1 MSSPVILL
9 VDDDDDDR
17 LLMQRAIEESGAAI
31 ELFTVADGVELF
43 DYLHRRNAFQHP
55 ALAPRPSIVLLDLN
69 MPRMDGR
76 QVLRS
81 LKNIDSL
88 RGVPILVLTT
98 SSAQE
103 DVRECYELGCAS
115 YIRKPSS
122 FDEMVDIMRT
132 LSHYWLTI
140 VEIPKV

>member
-1 MSSPVILL
+1 MSGPVILL

-17 LLMQRAIEESGAAI
+17 LLIQRALEESGTES
-31 ELFTVADGVELF
+31 ELFAVADGVELF
-43 DYLHRRNAFQHP
+43 DYLHRRNAFQYP

-69 MPRMDGR
+69 MPRMDGH

-81 LKNIDSL
+81 LKETDCL
-88 RGVPILVLTT
+88 RGVPIVVLTT
-98 SSAQE
+98 SSAQD

-122 FDEMVDIMRT
+122 FDEMVDIMKT
-132 LSHYWLTI
+132 VSHYWLTV
-140 VEIPKV
+140 VEIPET